1 MPTVTVPGSA
11 LSRRLSEVVGVGL
24 FAVALIWLV
33 ALASYDPGDPAW
45 FFSTGATHDTPV
57 NFAGRVGAFMPS
69 VLAEISFLT
78 NRQEAQ
84 LLKTPAYKDRIAEAL
99 HDAVMKYRRALKRQ
113 SALADRP

>member
-45 FFSTGATHDTPV
+45 FFSTGATHETPV
-57 NFAGRVGAFMPS
+57 NFAGRVGAFM
-69 VLAEISFLT
+69 AELSF
-78 NRQEAQ
+78 Q
-84 LLKTPAYKDRIAEAL
+84 LLGYAAFFLPVVLGFAGWHAFWCIDVQARGI
-99 HDAVMKYRRALKRQ
+99 
-113 SALADRP
+113 SADFVSGHAGPL